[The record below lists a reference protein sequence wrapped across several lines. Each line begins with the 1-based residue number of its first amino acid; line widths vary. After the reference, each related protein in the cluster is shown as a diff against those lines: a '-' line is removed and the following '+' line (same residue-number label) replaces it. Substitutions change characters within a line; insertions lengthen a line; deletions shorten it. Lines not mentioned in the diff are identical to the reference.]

1 MKFESLKC
9 DECGRIQDISNHW
22 IKLAAH
28 YSYLQS
34 EAATPLRE
42 MKPNLIALGQVD
54 SDSLILGHSVA
65 LAGMKETTII
75 LDLCGQACAI
85 KHLGKLLGWS
95 APTEGA

>member
-22 IKLAAH
+22 LAIIEWKDSVGKVAVAMGDLAH
-28 YSYLQS
+28 VLLHRGV
-34 EAATPLRE
+34 EPKR
-42 MKPNLIALGQVD
+42 
-54 SDSLILGHSVA
+54 
-65 LAGMKETTII
+65 

-95 APTEGA
+95 APTEAA

>member
-28 YSYLQS
+28 YSYMQS
-34 EAATPLRE
+34 EVTTPFSE

-54 SDSLILGHSVA
+54 SDDLMLGHA
-65 LAGMKETTII
+65 KGLAGMRETTKI
-75 LDLCGQACAI
+75 LDLCGQSCAL
-85 KHLGKLLGWS
+85 KLLAKLLGWS
-95 APTEGA
+95 TPGAAE